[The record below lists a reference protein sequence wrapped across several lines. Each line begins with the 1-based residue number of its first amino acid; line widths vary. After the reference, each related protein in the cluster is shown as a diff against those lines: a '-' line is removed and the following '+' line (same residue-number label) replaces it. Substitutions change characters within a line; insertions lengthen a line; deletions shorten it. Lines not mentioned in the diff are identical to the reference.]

1 MRRRPAVLLSG
12 AMGALTGLAL
22 VGGMIML
29 LSMPAH
35 AQQANPAPYSGNQF
49 ERPYGMG
56 YGQELTPYEAS
67 TRDANGN
74 RRVVNGLLEGGSGL
88 STYAQSSASAYAQAF
103 AGAGAIAGGV
113 AQGQAVGNQ
122 INVITQGSYN
132 TVVVNAQQTNTGNQ
146 TVVLNG
152 KINLND

>member
-1 MRRRPAVLLSG
+1 MRRRPNILASG
-12 AMGALTGLAL
+12 ALGALTGLVI
-22 VGGMIML
+22 VGGIVMV
-29 LSMPAH
+29 LSMPVS
-35 AQQANPAPYSGNQF
+35 AQQANSAPRAASDF

-74 RRVVNGLLEGGSGL
+74 RTVVNGLLEGGSGV
-88 STYAQSSASAYAQAF
+88 AFQGQAMASAYANAQAQAF
-103 AGAGAIAGGV
+103 AGGSAS
-113 AQGQAVGNQ
+113 GQAVGNQ
-122 INVITQGSYN
+122 INVITQGNYN

-152 KINLND
+152 KLNLDD